1 MSELNQPATTK
12 RKKAQPLPLNT
23 LGKLLS
29 KVRIDTELSTTEF
42 ADKAGVSLAT
52 LNKYERTDTPMPLEF
67 VRAVYPIVP
76 TQYIP
81 EFCDIVAKQLGILLI
96 PSDATVEQIN
106 AAWITLNVVTQPVTV
121 SNTVSDV
128 NKNAL
133 ANSD

>member
-1 MSELNQPATTK
+1 MSELNQTETTK

-29 KVRIDTELSTTEF
+29 KVRIDTELSTAEF
-42 ADKAGVSLAT
+42 ANKAGVSIAT
-52 LNKYERTDTPMPLEF
+52 LSKFERTDTPMPLEF

-81 EFCDIVAKQLGILLI
+81 EFCDIVAKQLGVLLI

-106 AAWITLNVVTQPVTV
+106 AAWITLNVTPQPINDA
-121 SNTVSDV
+121 SNMAV
-128 NKNAL
+128 NL
-133 ANSD
+133 VNSD